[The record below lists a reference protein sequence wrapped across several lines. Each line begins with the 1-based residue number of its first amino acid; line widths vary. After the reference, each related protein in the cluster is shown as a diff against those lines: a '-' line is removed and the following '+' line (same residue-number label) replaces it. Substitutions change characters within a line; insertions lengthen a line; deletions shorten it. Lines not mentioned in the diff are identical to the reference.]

1 MIRTRTQIG
10 RRRALGQAASH
21 GTAVILYVMTADPR
35 TSAVAVTDRLRA
47 YAHARDWHV
56 AEVVLDASPLAT
68 ALDSRQ
74 QWAAVREAIVERRAD
89 GVVALA
95 GQVPPLTERWL
106 AWLTEQASFFATVPF
121 EDCLPHVQGS
131 QT

>member
-1 MIRTRTQIG
+1 
-10 RRRALGQAASH
+10 
-21 GTAVILYVMTADPR
+21 MTEDTR

-68 ALDSRQ
+68 ALDGRE

-95 GQVPPLTERWL
+95 GQVPPLTERCL
-106 AWLTEQASFFATVPF
+106 AWLTEQASFLATVPLN
-121 EDCLPHVQGS
+121 ECAPRTEGS
-131 QT
+131 QP